1 MEKREKQVI
10 DYYLLC
16 NRLKTKIRKECSN
29 WNVEDG
35 RAESIAEH
43 IYGTQMLAIAMSQ
56 AYEYDID
63 LAKVSLMLAVH
74 EIDKTLKKSNVFVQ
88 IFRSDRKRAIKY
100 AFRDILP
107 SQELEQLLFEY
118 ENRSS
123 REALFA
129 YQCERLETSVQTK
142 INKDKGKTEQKSQ
155 KKHNAFED
163 SRIVKWF
170 NKGLDAGELWRKLG
184 ADSIKFDQNFT
195 EVSDYATNTNLS
207 EHHPET
213 NGKAKQVIEYYMLCC
228 KLKEVIRTG
237 WLNWN
242 VSADRVESIAEHI
255 YGVQMMA
262 IAMSQ
267 AYNYDIDLLKVSLML
282 AVHETEEIIIG
293 DQTLFQVSS
302 EDKAIEGHKAVH
314 RIFGELLPAAT
325 IEKLILEFD
334 ERKTKEAKFA
344 YQCDKVECD
353 VQAKLYGDKGY
364 VDLEHQENNSVARDP
379 RVTKWFD
386 KGLDFGEMWI
396 KFGQER
402 YGYDQHFTDV
412 SNYAFDNNLVEQES
426 ALKK

>member
-16 NRLKTKIRKECSN
+16 NRLKTKIREECSN

-107 SQELEQLLFEY
+107 SQELEQLLLEY

-142 INKDKGKTEQKSQ
+142 INKDKGKTDQKSQ
-155 KKHNAFED
+155 NKHNAFED

-184 ADSIKFDQNFT
+184 AESIKFDQNFT

-207 EHHPET
+207 EHHLET

-386 KGLDFGEMWI
+386 KGLDFGKMWI

-412 SNYAFDNNLVEQES
+412 SNYAFANNLVEQES